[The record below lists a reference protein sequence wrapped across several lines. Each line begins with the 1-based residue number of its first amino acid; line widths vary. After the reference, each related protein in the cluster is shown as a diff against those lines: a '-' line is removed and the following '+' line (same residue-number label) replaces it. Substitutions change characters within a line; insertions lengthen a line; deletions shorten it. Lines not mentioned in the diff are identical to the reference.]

1 MDPSEFMNGERF
13 QQLADMYL
21 GTADDFLYNPL
32 IFEQM
37 EKHQIL
43 EDIDGPF
50 DNPPILFLYAHL
62 LKSFEQKIKFFAN
75 PFTLITHNSD
85 YNLTNSDP
93 VVQKILDSL
102 NLVCWWGQNLCF
114 IHPKMRFLPIG
125 LANTMWDHG
134 KIENFIGVPTNKSK
148 DIYFNFNI
156 YTNREKREHCY
167 NVLKTQLPFL
177 QMLPVDQNIN
187 RLAQYKWCICPE
199 GNGVD
204 THRLWEAMYLGCI
217 PIVLKSPFIDTLMHY
232 TEGELPIYVVD
243 AWSDLTNLNFP
254 NFVRDKI
261 INKWLKLSHWVQTQK
276 IEIFL

>member
-1 MDPSEFMNGERF
+1 MDPSEFINGERF

-21 GTADDFLYNPL
+21 GTADDFLYNPR

-43 EDIDGPF
+43 EDIDSKF
-50 DNPPILFLYAHL
+50 NNPPILFLYAHL

-93 VVQKILDSL
+93 VVQKILESL

-134 KIENFIGVPTNKSK
+134 KIENFMGVSTDKTE

-167 NVLKTQLPFL
+167 NVLKPLLPFL
-177 QMLPVDQNIN
+177 PMLPVAENVK

-232 TEGELPIYVVD
+232 TGGELPIYVID

-254 NFVRDKI
+254 NFVRNQI
-261 INKWLKLSHWVQTQK
+261 EWLKISHYK
-276 IEIFL
+276 SLIKLR

>member
-85 YNLTNSDP
+85 YNLMDSDP
-93 VVQKILDSL
+93 TVKKILESL

-134 KIENFIGVPTNKSK
+134 KIENFMGVSTNKSK

-156 YTNREKREHCY
+156 HTNREKRELCY
-167 NVLKTQLPFL
+167 NVLKSQLPFL
-177 QMLPVDQNIN
+177 PMLPVDQNIN
-187 RLAQYKWCICPE
+187 RLAQYRWCICPE

-232 TEGELPIYVVD
+232 TGGELPIYVVD
-243 AWSDLTNLNFP
+243 TWDQLKLPIMVQGIFDS
-254 NFVRDKI
+254 
-261 INKWLKLSHWVQTQK
+261 KWLKLSHWVQTQK

>member
-1 MDPSEFMNGERF
+1 MDPSEFINGERF
-13 QQLADMYL
+13 QEIADMYL
-21 GTADDFLYNPL
+21 GTADDFLYNPR

-43 EDIDGPF
+43 EDIDSDF

-93 VVQKILDSL
+93 VVQKILESD

-134 KIENFIGVPTNKSK
+134 KIENFMGVSTDKTE
-148 DIYFNFNI
+148 DIYFNFNSH
-156 YTNREKREHCY
+156 TNREKREHCY

-177 QMLPVDQNIN
+177 PMLPVDQNIN

-232 TEGELPIYVVD
+232 TEGELPIYVID
-243 AWSDLTNLNFP
+243 TWSDLTNLNFP
-254 NFVRDKI
+254 NFVRNKFM
-261 INKWLKLSHWVQTQK
+261 NKWLKLTFFKNQIIFTQ
-276 IEIFL
+276 

>member
-1 MDPSEFMNGERF
+1 MEPSEFINGERF

-21 GTADDFLYNPL
+21 GTADDFLYNQR
-32 IFEQM
+32 IFEQI

-43 EDIDGPF
+43 DDIYSKF
-50 DNPPILFLYAHL
+50 NNQTILFLYAHL
-62 LKSFEQKIKFFAN
+62 LKSFEQKVKFFAN

-85 YNLTNSDP
+85 YNLMDSDP
-93 VVQKILDSL
+93 VVQKILESD

-134 KIENFIGVPTNKSK
+134 KIENFTNVSTNKTE

-156 YTNREKREHCY
+156 HTNREKREQCY
-167 NVLKTQLPFL
+167 NVLKTQIPFL
-177 QMLPVDQNIN
+177 PMLPVAENVK

-204 THRLWEAMYLGCI
+204 THRLWEAMYLGCV

-232 TEGELPIYVVD
+232 TGGELPIYVID

-254 NFVRDKI
+254 NFEPFFRD
-261 INKWLKLSHWVQTQK
+261 INKWLKLTFLKSQIIFTQ
-276 IEIFL
+276 